1 MHVPPYH
8 IVLISTYELGRQ
20 PFGLASPA
28 SWLEEAGFAVTCA
41 DCAVAPFPVEA
52 VRDADAVA
60 FYVPMHTATRLAVG
74 MIGRVKA
81 LNPRAHLCFYGLYAP
96 VNAPYLRR
104 LGAQSILGGEFET
117 GLVQLCERLRR
128 ERLPGGADNGQS
140 EPQISLARQSFRIP
154 DRRQLPSLDRY
165 ARMHIGDGT
174 TRVTG
179 YVEATRGCKHTCRHC
194 PIVPVYNGRFRVI
207 QQDIVLAD
215 IRQQVEMGAQH
226 ITFGDPDFLN
236 GPGHVLPIVK
246 ALHREFPEVTYDVTI
261 KIEHLLKYRKHLPL
275 LRETGCL
282 LVTSAVE
289 AVDDRILQ
297 IFDKGHTRSD
307 FIRAARL
314 LDEVGLALNPTF
326 VAFNPW
332 ITLAG
337 YRDLLQTVAEMGLVG
352 NISPVQYAI
361 RLLIPEGSHLLA
373 LPETQSVLGHFNEA
387 LLSYEWRH
395 PDPRV
400 DALQQQVLE
409 RVNAANAC
417 GMGREAIFEQIW
429 EQVNDLRGSDN
440 TPPPRPRS
448 LLSRAEIPYLNEPW
462 YC

>member
-1 MHVPPYH
+1 MPIPPFQ

-28 SWLEEAGFAVTCA
+28 AWLQEAGFTVTCT
-41 DCAVAPFPVEA
+41 DCAVEPFPAEA
-52 VRDADAVA
+52 VRRADAVA

-74 MIGRVKA
+74 MIERVKA
-81 LNPRAHLCFYGLYAP
+81 LNPQAHLCFYGLYAP
-96 VNAPYLRR
+96 VNASYLRR
-104 LGAQSILGGEFET
+104 LGAQSILGGEFES
-117 GLVQLCERLRR
+117 GLVQLCQRLRGEQQGR
-128 ERLPGGADNGQS
+128 AGHPQV
-140 EPQISLARQSFRIP
+140 EPQISLTRQSFRVP
-154 DRRQLPSLDRY
+154 QRGQLPPLSRY
-165 ARMHIGDGT
+165 AQMHLGNGT
-174 TRVTG
+174 TRITG

-194 PIVPVYNGRFRVI
+194 PIVPVYNGRFRVV
-207 QQDIVLAD
+207 QKEVVLAD

-236 GPGHVLPIVK
+236 GPGHVLPIVN
-246 ALHREFPEVTYDVTI
+246 ALHREFPKVTYDVTI
-261 KIEHLLKYRKHLPL
+261 KIEHLLKYQKHLPR
-275 LRETGCL
+275 LRDTGCL

-289 AVDDRILQ
+289 AVDDRILS

-307 FIRAARL
+307 FIRAVRL

-332 ITLAG
+332 ITLEG
-337 YRDLLQTVAEMGLVG
+337 YRDLLQTVAELDLVG

-361 RLLIPEGSHLLA
+361 RLLIPEGSRLLE
-373 LPETQSVLGHFNEA
+373 LPETRAVLGAFNQA

-409 RVNAANAC
+409 RVNNTS
-417 GMGREAIFEQIW
+417 GMDRHAIFENIW
-429 EQVNDLRGSDN
+429 TCVNEMSGSE
-440 TPPPRPRS
+440 TPSPRAPS

>member
-1 MHVPPYH
+1 MHTPPFY

-28 SWLEEAGFAVTCA
+28 AWLQEAGFTVTCT
-41 DCAVAPFPVEA
+41 DCAVEPFPAEA
-52 VRDADAVA
+52 VRRADAVA

-74 MIGRVKA
+74 MIERVKA
-81 LNPRAHLCFYGLYAP
+81 LNPQAHLCFYGLYAP
-96 VNAPYLRR
+96 VNASYLRR
-104 LGAQSILGGEFET
+104 LGAQSILGGEFES
-117 GLVQLCERLRR
+117 GLVQLCQRLRGEQQGR
-128 ERLPGGADNGQS
+128 AGHPQV
-140 EPQISLARQSFRIP
+140 EPQISLTRQSFRVP
-154 DRRQLPSLDRY
+154 QRGQLPPLSRY
-165 ARMHIGDGT
+165 AQMHLGNGT
-174 TRVTG
+174 TRITG

-194 PIVPVYNGRFRVI
+194 PIVPVYNGRFRVV
-207 QQDIVLAD
+207 QKEVVLAD

-236 GPGHVLPIVK
+236 GPGHVLPIVN

-261 KIEHLLKYRKHLPL
+261 KIEHLLKYQKHLPR
-275 LRETGCL
+275 LRDTGCL

-289 AVDDRILQ
+289 AVDDTILK

-307 FIRAARL
+307 FIRAVRL

-332 ITLAG
+332 ITLEG
-337 YRDLLQTVAEMGLVG
+337 YRDLLQTVAELDLIG

-361 RLLIPEGSHLLA
+361 RLLIPEGSRLLE
-373 LPETQSVLGHFNEA
+373 LPETRAVLGAFNQA

-409 RVNAANAC
+409 RVNNTS
-417 GMGREAIFEQIW
+417 GMDRHAIFENIW
-429 EQVNDLRGSDN
+429 TCVNEMSGSE
-440 TPPPRPRS
+440 TPSPRAPS

>member
-1 MHVPPYH
+1 MHTPPFY

-28 SWLEEAGFAVTCA
+28 AWLQEAGFTVTCA
-41 DCAVAPFPVEA
+41 DCAVEPFPAEA
-52 VRDADAVA
+52 VRRADAVA

-74 MIGRVKA
+74 MIERVKA
-81 LNPRAHLCFYGLYAP
+81 LNPQAHLCFYGLYAP
-96 VNAPYLRR
+96 VNASYLRR
-104 LGAQSILGGEFET
+104 LGAQSILGGEFES
-117 GLVQLCERLRR
+117 GLVQLCQRLRGEQQGR
-128 ERLPGGADNGQS
+128 AGHPQV
-140 EPQISLARQSFRIP
+140 EPQISLTRQSFRVP
-154 DRRQLPSLDRY
+154 QRGQLPPLSRY
-165 ARMHIGDGT
+165 AQMHLGNGT
-174 TRVTG
+174 TRITG

-194 PIVPVYNGRFRVI
+194 PIVPVYNGRFRVV
-207 QQDIVLAD
+207 QKEVVLAD

-236 GPGHVLPIVK
+236 GPGHVLPIVN
-246 ALHREFPEVTYDVTI
+246 ALHREFPKVTYDVTI
-261 KIEHLLKYRKHLPL
+261 KIEHLLKYQKHLPR
-275 LRETGCL
+275 LRDTGCL

-289 AVDDRILQ
+289 AVDDTILK

-307 FIRAARL
+307 FIRAVRL

-332 ITLAG
+332 ITLEG
-337 YRDLLQTVAEMGLVG
+337 YRDLLQTVAELDLVG

-361 RLLIPEGSHLLA
+361 RLLIPEGSRLLE
-373 LPETQSVLGHFNEA
+373 LPETRAVLGAFNQA

-409 RVNAANAC
+409 RVNNTS
-417 GMGREAIFEQIW
+417 GMDRHAIFENIW
-429 EQVNDLRGSDN
+429 TCVNEMSGSE
-440 TPPPRPRS
+440 TPSPRAPS

>member
-1 MHVPPYH
+1 MPIPPFQ

-28 SWLEEAGFAVTCA
+28 AWLQEAGFTVTCA
-41 DCAVAPFPVEA
+41 DCAVEPFPAEA
-52 VRDADAVA
+52 VRRADAVA

-74 MIGRVKA
+74 MIERVKA
-81 LNPRAHLCFYGLYAP
+81 LNPQAHLCFYGLYAP
-96 VNAPYLRR
+96 VNASYLRR
-104 LGAQSILGGEFET
+104 LGAQSILGGEFES
-117 GLVQLCERLRR
+117 GLVQLCQRLRGEQQGR
-128 ERLPGGADNGQS
+128 AGHPQV
-140 EPQISLARQSFRIP
+140 EPQISLTRQSFRVP
-154 DRRQLPSLDRY
+154 QRGQLPPLSRY
-165 ARMHIGDGT
+165 AQMHLGNGT
-174 TRVTG
+174 TRITG

-194 PIVPVYNGRFRVI
+194 PIVPVYNGRFRVV
-207 QQDIVLAD
+207 QKEVVLAD

-236 GPGHVLPIVK
+236 GPGHVLPIVN

-261 KIEHLLKYRKHLPL
+261 KIEHLLKYQKHLPR
-275 LRETGCL
+275 LRDTGCL

-289 AVDDRILQ
+289 AVDDTILK

-307 FIRAARL
+307 FIRAVRL

-332 ITLAG
+332 ITLEG
-337 YRDLLQTVAEMGLVG
+337 YRDLLQTVAELDLVG

-361 RLLIPEGSHLLA
+361 RLLIPEGSRLLE
-373 LPETQSVLGHFNEA
+373 LPETRKVLGQFTEA
-387 LLSYEWRH
+387 QLSYEWRH

-400 DALQQQVLE
+400 DALQPQVFEL
-409 RVNAANAC
+409 VNAANSQAV
-417 GMGREAIFEQIW
+417 GREAIFEKIW
-429 EQVNDLRGSDN
+429 SRVNELSGFA

-448 LLSRAEIPYLNEPW
+448 LLSRSEIPYLNEPW

>member
-1 MHVPPYH
+1 MHTPPFY

-28 SWLEEAGFAVTCA
+28 AWLQEAGFTVTCT
-41 DCAVAPFPVEA
+41 DCAVEPFPAEA
-52 VRDADAVA
+52 VHRADAVA

-74 MIGRVKA
+74 MIERVKA
-81 LNPRAHLCFYGLYAP
+81 LNPQAHLCFYGLYAP
-96 VNAPYLRR
+96 VNASYLRR
-104 LGAQSILGGEFET
+104 LGAQSILGGEFES
-117 GLVQLCERLRR
+117 GLVQLCQRLRGEQQGR
-128 ERLPGGADNGQS
+128 AGHPQV
-140 EPQISLARQSFRIP
+140 EPQISLTRQSFRVP
-154 DRRQLPSLDRY
+154 QRGQLPPLSRY
-165 ARMHIGDGT
+165 AQMHLGNGT
-174 TRVTG
+174 TRITG

-194 PIVPVYNGRFRVI
+194 PIVPVYNGRFRVV
-207 QQDIVLAD
+207 QKEVVLAD

-236 GPGHVLPIVK
+236 GPGHVLPIVN
-246 ALHREFPEVTYDVTI
+246 ALHREFPKVTYDVTI
-261 KIEHLLKYRKHLPL
+261 KIEHLLKYQKHLPR
-275 LRETGCL
+275 LRDTGCL

-289 AVDDRILQ
+289 AVDDRILS

-307 FIRAARL
+307 FIRAVRL

-332 ITLAG
+332 ITLEG
-337 YRDLLQTVAEMGLVG
+337 YRDLLQTVAELDLVG

-361 RLLIPEGSHLLA
+361 RLLIPEGSRLLE
-373 LPETQSVLGHFNEA
+373 LPETRAVLGAFNQA

-409 RVNAANAC
+409 RVNNTS
-417 GMGREAIFEQIW
+417 GMDRHAIFENIW
-429 EQVNDLRGSDN
+429 TCVNEMSGSE
-440 TPPPRPRS
+440 TPSPRAPS

>member
-1 MHVPPYH
+1 MHTPPFY

-28 SWLEEAGFAVTCA
+28 AWLQEAGFTVTCT
-41 DCAVAPFPVEA
+41 DCAVEPFPAEA
-52 VRDADAVA
+52 VRRADAVA

-74 MIGRVKA
+74 MIERVKA
-81 LNPRAHLCFYGLYAP
+81 LNPQAHLCFYGLYAP
-96 VNAPYLRR
+96 VNASYLRR
-104 LGAQSILGGEFET
+104 LGAQSILGGEFES
-117 GLVQLCERLRR
+117 GLVQLCQRLRGEQQGR
-128 ERLPGGADNGQS
+128 AGHPQV
-140 EPQISLARQSFRIP
+140 EPQISLTRQSFRVP
-154 DRRQLPSLDRY
+154 QRGQLPPLSRY
-165 ARMHIGDGT
+165 AQMHLGNGT
-174 TRVTG
+174 TRITG

-194 PIVPVYNGRFRVI
+194 PIVPVYNGRFRVV
-207 QQDIVLAD
+207 QKEVVLAD

-236 GPGHVLPIVK
+236 GPGHVLPIVN

-261 KIEHLLKYRKHLPL
+261 KIEHLLKYQKHLPR
-275 LRETGCL
+275 LRDTGCL

-289 AVDDRILQ
+289 AVDDTILK

-307 FIRAARL
+307 FIRAVRL

-332 ITLAG
+332 ITLEG
-337 YRDLLQTVAEMGLVG
+337 YRDLLQTVAELDLVG

-361 RLLIPEGSHLLA
+361 RLLIPEGSRLLE
-373 LPETQSVLGHFNEA
+373 LPETRAVLGAFNQA

-409 RVNAANAC
+409 RVNNTS
-417 GMGREAIFEQIW
+417 GMDRHAIFENIW
-429 EQVNDLRGSDN
+429 TCVNEMSGSE
-440 TPPPRPRS
+440 TPSPRAPS